1 VAKQDDLTA
10 IARDIID
17 SNLYMVLGTVGEDAR
32 PWVSPV
38 YFAPEA
44 YREFFWISSPEA
56 MHSRNLA
63 TSPDISMVVFD
74 SQVAIGTGQ
83 GVYMSAVAE
92 ELGGP
97 DLDRGM
103 DIYASRVRAHGGR
116 QFTVQDV
123 QGNAVYRMYRATASH
138 HWVLDP
144 DASPDQ
150 RTPVV
155 P

>member
-1 VAKQDDLTA
+1 MKEELAATA
-10 IARDIID
+10 REIID
-17 SNLYMVLGTVGEDAR
+17 SNLYMVLGTAGEDGR

-38 YFAPEA
+38 YFAPED
-44 YREFFWISSPEA
+44 YTRFYWISSPA
-56 MHSRNLA
+56 ATHSRNLA
-63 TSPDISMVVFD
+63 ARPQASIVVFN

-92 ELGGP
+92 ELDGS
-97 DLDRGM
+97 DLERGVE
-103 DIYASRVRAHGGR
+103 IYSSRARGHGGR
-116 QFTVQDV
+116 AFTVEDV
-123 QGNAVYRMYRATASH
+123 QSPAVYRMYRATASD

-150 RTPVV
+150 RTPVT

>member
-1 VAKQDDLTA
+1 MAKQDDLTT
-10 IARDIID
+10 IARGIID
-17 SNLYMVLGTVGEDAR
+17 SNLYMVLGTAGEAGR

-44 YREFFWISSPEA
+44 YREFFWISSPA
-56 MHSRNLA
+56 AKHSLNLA
-63 TSPDISMVVFD
+63 ARPDISIVVFD
-74 SQVAIGTGQ
+74 SQVAISTGQ

-103 DIYASRVRAHGGR
+103 DIYSSRVRAHGGR

-123 QGNAVYRMYRATASH
+123 QGGAVYRMYRATASH

-155 P
+155 L